1 MVTEI
6 NYDEFYDRPLTNPR
20 ESPNQFARYMVYRNM
35 NKLERSV
42 RVATEL
48 INEDAEEQVS
58 YKTLHNTAHKFRWAD
73 RAKAYDTFLSSVQLT
88 VLETSLTEAVQHV
101 TAQEDIEL
109 ILATQLMQTVL
120 KTTFD
125 NLTNEDPKLQTNVT
139 DVQKVMKSME
149 TLHTL
154 RRRRAGMPTN
164 FVTKEVPP
172 EDFESMTFTIGTK
185 SES

>member
-1 MVTEI
+1 
-6 NYDEFYDRPLTNPR
+6 
-20 ESPNQFARYMVYRNM
+20 
-35 NKLERSV
+35 V

-48 INEDAEEQVS
+48 INEKTEEQVS
-58 YKTLHNTAHKFRWAD
+58 EKTLLNTAHKFRWAD
-73 RAKAYDTFLSSVQLT
+73 RAKAYDNFLSSVQLT
-88 VLETSLTEAVQHV
+88 VLETSLDEAVHHI

-109 ILATQLMQTVL
+109 IMATRLMQTVL

-125 NLTNEDPKLQTNVT
+125 NLESDDPKTRT
-139 DVQKVMKSME
+139 DISDVQRVMKSME
-149 TLHTL
+149 TLHNL